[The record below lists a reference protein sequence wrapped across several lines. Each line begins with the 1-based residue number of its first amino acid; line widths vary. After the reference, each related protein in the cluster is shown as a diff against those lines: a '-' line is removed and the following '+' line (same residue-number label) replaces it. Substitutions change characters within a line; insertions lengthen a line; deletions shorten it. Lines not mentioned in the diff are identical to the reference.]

1 MQTVAN
7 LPMFLFDGDCAFC
20 SSCARFI
27 DRRIPTDA
35 AVQPWQWI
43 DLDSLGVTVDE
54 VDQSVVW
61 VVSPTTHTA
70 GPAAIADLLRSS
82 TARSWRM
89 VGGLLTPAP
98 VLWATGFA
106 YRWVA
111 RNRDKMPG
119 GTAQCALP
127 KAQRNP
133 DDPPAPRAR
142 PT

>member
-1 MQTVAN
+1 MAK
-7 LPMFLFDGDCAFC
+7 LPVFLFDGDCSFC

-27 DRRIPTDA
+27 DRRIPTRA
-35 AVQPWQWI
+35 SVQPWQWTE
-43 DLDSLGVTVDE
+43 LDGLGVSVDE
-54 VDQSVVW
+54 VDVAVVW
-61 VVSPTTHTA
+61 VASSTCHTA

-82 TARSWRM
+82 TARSWRV
-89 VGGLLTPAP
+89 VGRLLAPTP

-127 KAQRNP
+127 QARRNP
-133 DDPPAPRAR
+133 VDPSADGER